1 MNCVCVDSGAQYWLQ
16 TFLIDN
22 IDWLVKQVCYVFLDA
37 NVVDDRV
44 DDFGVEVHEDIDVAF
59 RALLTAGYRSEQCRV
74 NDPERSQVGLA
85 LL

>member
-1 MNCVCVDSGAQYWLQ
+1 MNCVCVGSGTQDRLQ
-16 TFLIDN
+16 TFATHHV
-22 IDWLVKQVCYVFLDA
+22 DWLVKQVGYVFLDA

>member
-1 MNCVCVDSGAQYWLQ
+1 MIVW
-16 TFLIDN
+16 TI
-22 IDWLVKQVCYVFLDA
+22 
-37 NVVDDRV
+37 
-44 DDFGVEVHEDIDVAF
+44 FGVEVHEDIDVAF